1 MNRSYCKNTAVR
13 YALLSNEESRAA
25 CGQRVRAATA
35 IVEGVT
41 DDGEIIQADEFIP
54 NNT

>member
-1 MNRSYCKNTAVR
+1 MNRSYCKHTAVR
-13 YALLSNEESRAA
+13 YALLSQEARRAA
-25 CGQRVRAATA
+25 CGHSVRAATA
-35 IVEGVT
+35 LGEGVT